1 MPHTRVHPG
10 MIRKTLRNATAAIL
24 IRQECKAAGLDKGIP
39 LGAFRETAK
48 WLFQQLAFNPKY
60 EDPESQEGQR
70 AAVLALTDEA
80 VASVRNYR
88 SETPEQPFVEAWLR
102 RDTDDFRFQV
112 MSILHRRKVKS
123 PWARRE

>member
-1 MPHTRVHPG
+1 M
-10 MIRKTLRNATAAIL
+10 RNATAAIL

-102 RDTDDFRFQV
+102 RDKEDFRFQG
-112 MSILHRRKVKS
+112 
-123 PWARRE
+123 

>member
-1 MPHTRVHPG
+1 

-70 AAVLALTDEA
+70 AAVLALAGRLQSDAPLSGAGSWVLAQSKAFRE
-80 VASVRNYR
+80 
-88 SETPEQPFVEAWLR
+88 
-102 RDTDDFRFQV
+102 DDDSLQ
-112 MSILHRRKVKS
+112 
-123 PWARRE
+123 

>member
-1 MPHTRVHPG
+1 

-39 LGAFRETAK
+39 LGAVWGIAK

-70 AAVLALTDEA
+70 AAVLALAGRLQSDAPLSGAGSWVLAQSKAFREDDDSLQGVTDQFH
-80 VASVRNYR
+80 STSSTQFSLSYFQLFFVR
-88 SETPEQPFVEAWLR
+88 T
-102 RDTDDFRFQV
+102 T
-112 MSILHRRKVKS
+112 
-123 PWARRE
+123 

>member
-1 MPHTRVHPG
+1 MAFP
-10 MIRKTLRNATAAIL
+10 AT
-24 IRQECKAAGLDKGIP
+24 GLQP
-39 LGAFRETAK
+39 E
-48 WLFQQLAFNPKY
+48 N

-102 RDTDDFRFQV
+102 RDKDDFRFQV

-123 PWARRE
+123 PWVRRE

>member
-1 MPHTRVHPG
+1 

-39 LGAFRETAK
+39 VGAFRETAK

-60 EDPESQEGQR
+60 EDPESQDGHR
-70 AAVLALTDEA
+70 AAVLALADEA

-102 RDTDDFRFQV
+102 RDKDDFRFQV
-112 MSILHRRKVKS
+112 MSILHRRKVES
-123 PWARRE
+123 PWARRG

>member
-1 MPHTRVHPG
+1 

-24 IRQECKAAGLDKGIP
+24 IRQECKAAGLKGIP
-39 LGAFRETAK
+39 VGAFWETAK

-70 AAVLALTDEA
+70 AAVLALADEA

-112 MSILHRRKVKS
+112 MAILHRRKVKS

>member
-1 MPHTRVHPG
+1 

-24 IRQECKAAGLDKGIP
+24 IRQACKAAGLKGIP
-39 LGAFRETAK
+39 LGAFWETAK
-48 WLFQQLAFNPKY
+48 WLFQQLTFNPKY

-102 RDTDDFRFQV
+102 RDTEDFRFQV

-123 PWARRE
+123 PWARRK